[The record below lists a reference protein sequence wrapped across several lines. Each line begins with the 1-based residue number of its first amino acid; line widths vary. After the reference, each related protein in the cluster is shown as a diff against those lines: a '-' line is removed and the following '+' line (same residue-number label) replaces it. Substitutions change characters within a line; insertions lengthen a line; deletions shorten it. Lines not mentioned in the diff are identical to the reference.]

1 MCTNNYLRLYK
12 EYRIKKDS
20 VVRAREI
27 VVSLM
32 MHNDHCTKEQAQDLL
47 TTLIN
52 DDVKAEIDGE
62 YDRLNQVIARNSG

>member
-1 MCTNNYLRLYK
+1 MHYK

-27 VVSLM
+27 VVALM
-32 MHNDHCTKEQAQDLL
+32 MYNDHCTKEQAQDLL